1 VSVTSLPH
9 AAPFTVH
16 DLFEMPDDGNRY
28 EVLEGSLI
36 VSPATKPTHQLA
48 ADRLRALL
56 VAAAAPELE
65 VLTAVT
71 VRLGDDG
78 TGFVPDVVVT
88 RTSPE
93 DMDTRAFLDPH
104 EVLAV
109 VEVVSPGS
117 RTRDRRIK
125 ADGYAAVGI
134 PCYWRVELTPYPGQ
148 RDIALPVV
156 LVHEL
161 DGGAYQLVT
170 TLTAGTT
177 GEAALPFP
185 IRLDPATLTGRRQR

>member
-1 VSVTSLPH
+1 MSVTSLPH

-36 VSPATKPTHQLA
+36 VSPAPTPAHQLA
-48 ADRLRALL
+48 ADRLRAHLL
-56 VAAAAPELE
+56 AAAPPDLE
-65 VLTAVT
+65 VLTAVA

-88 RTSPE
+88 PTSPE
-93 DMDTRAFLDPH
+93 EMGAFLDPH

-117 RTRDRRIK
+117 RTRDRTIK
-125 ADGYAAVGI
+125 AGGYAAAGI
-134 PCYWRVELTPYPGQ
+134 PCYWRVEFAPYPGQ
-148 RDIALPVV
+148 RDIALPAV
-156 LVHEL
+156 LIYEL
-161 DGGAYQLVT
+161 DGDAYQLIA

-185 IRLDPATLTGRRQR
+185 IRLDPAALTGRRQR

>member
-36 VSPATKPTHQLA
+36 VSPAPTPAHQLA

-56 VAAAAPELE
+56 VAAAPPDLK
-65 VLTAVT
+65 VLTTVT

-88 RTSPE
+88 PTSPE
-93 DMDTRAFLDPH
+93 EMGAFLDPH

-117 RTRDRRIK
+117 RTQDRTIK
-125 ADGYAAVGI
+125 AEEYAAVGI
-134 PCYWRVELTPYPGQ
+134 PSYWRVELTPYPGQ
-148 RDIALPVV
+148 RDIALPAV

-161 DGGAYQLVT
+161 DGGACQLIT

-177 GEAALPFP
+177 GEATLPFP
-185 IRLDPATLTGRRQR
+185 IRLDPATLTGRRRR